1 MVTQTFSLTAQNIA
15 LELSP
20 EAFGELQDSSAF
32 AKDAVELRRRMARDG
47 YLLMRGLLGREEVLE
62 ARRVVTQRLSEAGC
76 LETGCDPIEAVAHA
90 DAKMSFM
97 PELAERNAA
106 LEKVLYDGPM
116 MEFFESFLGGAVRH
130 YDFTWFR
137 AVAPGVGAVPHC
149 DVPYMGRG
157 THHVYTAW
165 TPIGDVDFEQG
176 GLMVLEDS
184 PKHVDLIRPYLEKD
198 VDVYCVNGRNAADI
212 EAGRRKFG
220 DFDGVLS
227 KNPVALR
234 KKLGGRWLTTEFSAG
249 DVLVFSVYTIH
260 ASLDNHSRRIRLSS
274 DSRYQLASEPVDERW
289 VGENPPGHGLAGKRG
304 RVC

>member
-1 MVTQTFSLTAQNIA
+1 MATLHSSLTAQNIA
-15 LELSP
+15 LDLSP
-20 EAFGELQDSSAF
+20 DAFGELLDSSDF
-32 AKDAVELRRRMARDG
+32 AGDAAELRRRMERDG
-47 YLLMRGLLGREEVLE
+47 YLFMRGLLGRDNVLE
-62 ARRVVTQRLSEAGC
+62 ARRVVTQRLSDGGF
-76 LETGCDPIEAVAHA
+76 LDPASDSMEAVASA
-90 DAKMSFM
+90 EARMSFM
-97 PELAERNAA
+97 PELAERNEA
-106 LEKVLYDGPM
+106 LNKALYSGPM
-116 MEFFESFLGGAVRH
+116 MQFFEGFLGGPIRH

-137 AVAPGVGAVPHC
+137 AVAPGVGALPHC

-176 GLMVLEDS
+176 GLIVLENS
-184 PKHVDLIRPYLEKD
+184 PQHVDLIRPYLQKD
-198 VDVYCVNGRNAADI
+198 VDVYCVNGRNASDI

-274 DSRYQLASEPVDERW
+274 DSRYQLAGEPVDDRW

>member
-1 MVTQTFSLTAQNIA
+1 MVTSASPLTAQNIA
-15 LELSP
+15 LEISSN
-20 EAFGELQDSSAF
+20 AFGELHDSSAL
-32 AKDAVELRRRMARDG
+32 AGDGAALRQTMARDG
-47 YLLMRGLLGREEVLE
+47 YLFMRGLLNREEVLE
-62 ARRVVTQRLSEAGC
+62 ARRAVTQRLSAAGFLEAN
-76 LETGCDPIEAVAHA
+76 CDSMEAVAHA

-106 LEKVLYDGPM
+106 LEKVLYSGAM
-116 MEFFESFLGGAVRH
+116 MKFFEGLLGGAVRH

-157 THHVYTAW
+157 THQVYTAW

-176 GLMVLEDS
+176 GLMILENS
-184 PKHVDLIRPYLEKD
+184 PKHVDLIRPYLQKD

-212 EAGRRKFG
+212 EGGRRKFG

-249 DVLVFSVYTIH
+249 DVLAFSVYTIH